1 MEILKNKF
9 LVKLIAAVCLL
20 LAVFNFSGATKVYA
34 ADDDDLGWGGVLI
47 KPITSLMTAIGDAIM
62 DILHDAIRKQDTSIV
77 KISGDTNWAAFWK
90 TVAVVV
96 VAIVA
101 AVLFVVAAAATAGLA
116 NAALGV
122 LAGGTFAFSMGT
134 VGVGTLVG
142 GAVVGICVGVRAGDA
157 WFPDDIYLPAF
168 TISAEE
174 IFANRVPLF
183 DVNFFNP
190 MPAQEV
196 IVGSS
201 VENKTVERLTVYYDV
216 SDSTDQVWEDGIN
229 DMDILIGPEETVVS
243 NDIYKYDCLVNDMC
257 ALYPGR
263 ITTVNG
269 LFEMLEGHVNQEKT
283 TNTLSNILNRIDA
296 ALVNKGVGEI
306 NRDQENSTSL
316 NRSQVTIQGSNETYN
331 TGRISI
337 LHGGDQST
345 GPKEVI
351 ILFTTVN
358 KTETTPVT
366 ENLNSTAA
374 QLKNVISTWYFILR
388 NIALL
393 VLMLLLIYSGI
404 RIVIGSTAGEKAK
417 YKERIID
424 WLVAICLVMI
434 MHYIMVFAVEL
445 VDQITQVIRSSENKN
460 TNAAYIPLS
469 NNQWNNASEMD
480 WTEFGGQENLFVDD
494 SSAES
499 GKALVWQ
506 TDLVGL
512 FRIQAQFENE
522 GTAKWVGYSFC
533 YVVLVLLTLFFAF
546 TYIKRILYMAFLTI
560 IAPLVAMTYPID
572 KITDGKAQAFDS
584 WLKEYIFNLMIQ
596 PLHLLLY
603 TILVTSAFQ
612 LASNNPIYA
621 LVALGFIMPAEKL
634 MRRFFGF
641 EKAKTPGLLGGA
653 AGAAIAMSGLQGLL
667 KHKPNGGKSDGGKG
681 KLSDSNKVRF
691 SNKNKGNAMDDITG
705 MTAVAEGNTAGNV
718 VQRPS
723 RSGRQQ
729 RTQQAINSS
738 QARVSLDTG
747 ALGENDT
754 NQEAVGSYAFDG
766 EFTTNGED
774 SNFDNNLDNNFNN
787 NFDNNFDDDDIFA
800 NTTLGMDEWEHDGF
814 GIDNLGDGPQNPGSI
829 RISGVTTE
837 ERNADQQEEEDA
849 EENDSGKEHKRSI
862 MRAIGV
868 ATLGVGKQAAI
879 GVLTGVHPLRF
890 AGKVAAGA
898 TAATAGLLIGT
909 ASGDPSKAFQYTTA
923 GAMAGSALA
932 NSLSGRPGLDTEK
945 VKEEYEMAY
954 YGPDYKE
961 KLIEKQKDEFKTSS
975 ENINYL
981 RQVMGVTH
989 KEARDILESTGSECF
1004 DNGITD
1010 IKDIATIHQLTH
1022 PKDKKD
1028 KMSFKKAAAARTYA
1042 KRRLGGAD
1050 VDQMTEDTVEEYK
1063 KRWTREF
1070 KDRYKISQK
1079 DARNLAEKSFDAAI
1093 KFNKTY
1099 SGLTKFSK

>member
-1 MEILKNKF
+1 MNVFKNR
-9 LVKLIAAVCLL
+9 LLIKIIASICLL
-20 LAVFNFSGATKVYA
+20 LALFNFSGTTRVYA
-34 ADDDDLGWGGVLI
+34 AGDDDLGWGGVLI
-47 KPITSLMTAIGDAIM
+47 NPITSLMTAIGDAIM
-62 DILHDAIRKQDTSIV
+62 DILHDAIREQDTSIV

-101 AVLFVVAAAATAGLA
+101 AVLFVIGIAATAGLA
-116 NAALGV
+116 NAAIGA
-122 LAGGTFAFSMGT
+122 LAGGTFAFSMGSI
-134 VGVGTLVG
+134 GAGTIIA
-142 GAVVGICVGVRAGDA
+142 GAAVGICVGVRAGDA

-445 VDQITQVIRSSENKN
+445 VGQITEIVRNFGNKN

-469 NNQWNNASEMD
+469 DNQWNNASEMD
-480 WTEFGGQENLFVDD
+480 WTEFGGQDALFVDD
-494 SSAES
+494 STAES

-512 FRIQAQFENE
+512 FRIQSQFENE

-533 YVVLVLLTLFFAF
+533 YVVLVLFTLFFAF

-612 LASNNPIYA
+612 LASENPIYA
-621 LVALGFIMPAEKL
+621 LVAIGFMMPAEKL
-634 MRRFFGF
+634 MRKFFGF

-667 KHKPNGGKSDGGKG
+667 KHKSNGGKSDGGKG
-681 KLSDSNKVRF
+681 KSGDTNKVRF
-691 SNKNKGNAMDDITG
+691 SNKNKGNAMDDMTG
-705 MTAVAEGNTAGNV
+705 MKPGEGGNAGENVIPNVNMPQNRNMQDSGADSGENKREWDARLSEDQKDEMMAEGISPGDAEYDGYL
-718 VQRPS
+718 
-723 RSGRQQ
+723 RQYG
-729 RTQQAINSS
+729 INSD
-738 QARVSLDTG
+738 A
-747 ALGENDT
+747 
-754 NQEAVGSYAFDG
+754 
-766 EFTTNGED
+766 
-774 SNFDNNLDNNFNN
+774 
-787 NFDNNFDDDDIFA
+787 DDIDDEDMFA
-800 NTTLGMDEWEHDGF
+800 NTTLGSEDWDHDGF
-814 GIDNLGDGPQNPGSI
+814 GSENLGDGPEVANVGTTGDSVEEKTTD
-829 RISGVTTE
+829 SG
-837 ERNADQQEEEDA
+837 
-849 EENDSGKEHKRSI
+849 NDSKKEHKRSI

-868 ATLGVGKQAAI
+868 ASLGVGKQAAAGI
-879 GVLTGVHPLRF
+879 LRGVHPLRF

-909 ASGDPSKAFQYTTA
+909 ASGDPTKAFQYTTA
-923 GAMAGSALA
+923 GAMAGSAFA
-932 NSLSGRPGLDTEK
+932 NSLSGGKGLDTEK
-945 VKEEYEMAY
+945 IKQDYEMAY

-961 KLIEKQKDEFKTSS
+961 KLIQRQKKEFQTSS
-975 ENINYL
+975 ENISYL
-981 RQVMGVTH
+981 QQVMGVSH
-989 KEARDILESTGSECF
+989 SQARQILESTGSQCF

-1010 IKDIATIHQLTH
+1010 IKDVATIHKLTH
-1022 PKDKKD
+1022 ANSDA
-1028 KMSFKKAAAARTYA
+1028 MSFKKAAAARTYA

-1050 VDQMTEDTVEEYK
+1050 ADQMTDDKVREYQARWAKEFEE
-1063 KRWTREF
+1063 
-1070 KDRYKISQK
+1070 RYKISREQAN
-1079 DARNLAEKSFDAAI
+1079 DLAKKSFDAAV

-1099 SGLTKFSK
+1099 SGLTKR